1 MRAVSPEGDRPVRRM
16 SERTA
21 EQVADAMFAL
31 STPSRVQIL
40 GCLLDGP
47 HSVGE
52 LIDEL
57 GIEQSAVSHQLRV
70 LRDQSLVRVERVG
83 RQRVYAL
90 QDDHVATLLHAAL
103 SHAERPNPKRE
114 GLFARTPIRRGAAG

>member
-1 MRAVSPEGDRPVRRM
+1 MHAVSPAGDKPGRRIN
-16 SERTA
+16 ERVA

-52 LIDEL
+52 LVEEL
-57 GIEQSAVSHQLRV
+57 RGEQSAVSHQLRV

-90 QDDHVATLLHAAL
+90 QDEHVASLLHAAL
-103 SHAERPNPKRE
+103 NHVERPGRVRK
-114 GLFARTPIRRGAAG
+114 GLFTRTSIRRGATG

>member
-1 MRAVSPEGDRPVRRM
+1 MPARRI
-16 SERTA
+16 SERIA
-21 EQVADAMFAL
+21 EHVADAMFAL

-90 QDDHVATLLHAAL
+90 QDEHVASLLHAAL
-103 SHAERPNPKRE
+103 NHVERPVRQRK
-114 GLFARTPIRRGAAG
+114 GVFTRTSIRRGAAG

>member
-1 MRAVSPEGDRPVRRM
+1 MPPRRI
-16 SERTA
+16 SERIA

-40 GCLLDGP
+40 GCLLGGR

-52 LIDEL
+52 LIEQL

-90 QDDHVATLLHAAL
+90 QDEHVATLLHAAL
-103 SHAERPNPKRE
+103 NHVERPERKRKS
-114 GLFARTPIRRGAAG
+114 LFTRTPIRRGAAG